1 MYMNKFDEPVITTLH
16 THMLEKGFSYIMPS
30 TNFNFWAAKAAKLVA
45 PLADC
50 WYYNGHY
57 RYNPNTQ
64 RLTVCFSRRW

>member
-1 MYMNKFDEPVITTLH
+1 MNKFDEPVITTLH
-16 THMLEKGFSYIMPS
+16 THMLEKEFSYIMPS
-30 TNFNFWAAKAAKLVA
+30 TNFNFWAAQAAKLVA

-64 RLTVCFSRRW
+64 RLTVYFSRRW